1 MIQLDTLMRIAI
13 PFIAI
18 ICVGF
23 LLFKWLKFDRYKKRW
38 GNLQPDVKV
47 ASSRVIAEL
56 ITSDGSA
63 SMVERKEIEFIPS
76 AVMNQARQHSF
87 DDALEVISKTDEKT
101 KEAIVEIG
109 SWVVKADGYKDPN
122 ESAILCSIKAKLQID

>member
-1 MIQLDTLMRIAI
+1 MKDLGTMWIVIAV
-13 PFIAI
+13 IAI
-18 ICVGF
+18 ISVGF
-23 LLFKWLKFDRYKKRW
+23 LLFKWLKFDRHKNRW
-38 GNLQPDVKV
+38 KNLQPDVKV

-63 SMVERKEIEFIPS
+63 SMVERREIEFIPS
-76 AVMNQARQHSF
+76 AVMQQARQLSF
-87 DDALEVISKTDEKT
+87 EDALEVISKTDKKT

-122 ESAILCSIKAKLQID
+122 EKAIFCSIKAKLQID